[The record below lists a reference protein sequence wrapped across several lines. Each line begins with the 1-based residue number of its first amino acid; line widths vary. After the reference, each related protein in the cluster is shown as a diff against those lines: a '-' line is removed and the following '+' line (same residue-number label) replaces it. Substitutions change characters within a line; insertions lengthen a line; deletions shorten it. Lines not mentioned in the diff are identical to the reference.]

1 MAAAAR
7 AAGKGVSVRIV
18 LASLLLALAGTT
30 SAQILR
36 SPVYYLVTAP
46 EVEVGGSVDGS
57 LDATSGQNFKDGSR
71 VSVTV
76 LRPEPGEPLVIDVH
90 SDAFDA
96 YLSVF
101 GPDGSLLEQV
111 DDGPEGLDPRT
122 VFTPAAE
129 GAHLLVV
136 SGYGP
141 HDVGPFTISVAP
153 AEVEDAQPLP
163 LPGRVDAE
171 LRGSEPS
178 DPEIGYGSTRS
189 FVMEVEERSL
199 VRIRAESDDIDTV
212 LAVFDRYGWLD
223 QNDDAGGS
231 TDSELLL
238 ELSPGRYRVAVAAW
252 GGGTGT
258 FTLRTELYLPVD

>member
-1 MAAAAR
+1 M
-7 AAGKGVSVRIV
+7 RIV
-18 LASLLLALAGTT
+18 LAALLCSFAATA

-46 EVEVGGSVDGS
+46 EVEVGGSMGGA
-57 LDATSGQNFKDGSR
+57 LDTASGQNFKDGSR

-76 LRPEPGEPLVIDVH
+76 LRPEPGEPLIIDVH

-111 DDGPEGLDPRT
+111 DDGPEGLDPRL

-141 HDVGPFTISVAP
+141 HDVGPFTISVAR

-163 LPGRVDAE
+163 LPGRVEAE
-171 LRGSEPS
+171 VRGSEPA
-178 DPEIGYGSTRS
+178 DPEIGYGSARS
-189 FVMEVEERSL
+189 FLMVVDERAL
-199 VRIRAESDDIDTV
+199 VRLRAESSEIDTV

-231 TDSELLL
+231 TNSELLL